1 LPHFGVARKVFAP
14 YLSLIAARLSSNPRG
29 RIKQKRD
36 RMAQQFAFGLD
47 TFGDVTIG
55 PDGQMRSHAQVIR
68 DVVDE
73 GVLADEV
80 GVDAFGVGEHHR
92 PDFSVSAPEVVLAA
106 IGARTKRIRL
116 GSAVTV
122 LSSDDPIRVFERFST
137 VNAVSNGRAE
147 VTLGRGSFTESFP
160 LFGYDLSQY
169 EVLFEDKLDLFAA
182 LLRSAA
188 VTWQGQTRPPLKNQR
203 VFPPIEGE
211 PLHTWIGVGGS
222 PESVVR
228 AARYELPLALAI
240 IGGDPARFRPY
251 VDLYHRAFAQL
262 GKPALP
268 IAVHSPGYVAD
279 TDEKAREEYWQGY
292 KVMHDRIGAE
302 RGWPPMAR
310 GSFEQ
315 EVERGALHVGSPETV
330 ARKIAKTAKA
340 LGIARFDLKYSAG
353 TLAHDKIMHC
363 IELYGTKVM
372 PLVRE
377 LMAAEL
383 VAAD

>member
-1 LPHFGVARKVFAP
+1 PTTR
-14 YLSLIAARLSSNPRG
+14 PRRG
-29 RIKQKRD
+29 PKQTREA
-36 RMAQQFAFGLD
+36 MPQNFEFGLD
-47 TFGDVTIG
+47 TFGDVTVG

-68 DVVDE
+68 DVIDE
-73 GVLADEV
+73 GVLADEL
-80 GVDAFGVGEHHR
+80 GIDAFGGGEHHR

-106 IGARTKRIRL
+106 IAGRTKRIKL

-137 VNAVSNGRAE
+137 LNAASSGRAE
-147 VTLGRGSFTESFP
+147 VTLGRGSFIESFP

-182 LLRSAA
+182 LIRFDD

-203 VFPPIEGE
+203 VFPPIEGA
-211 PLHTWIGVGGS
+211 PLRTWIGVGGS

-240 IGGDPARFRPY
+240 IGGAPARFRPY

-262 GKPALP
+262 GKPARP

-279 TDEKAREEYWQGY
+279 SDRQARDEYWQGY

-310 GSFEQ
+310 GSFDQ
-315 EVERGALHVGSPETV
+315 EVERGALHVGAPGTV
-330 ARKIAKTAKA
+330 ARKITKTANA
-340 LGIARFDLKYSAG
+340 LGIVRFDLKYSAG
-353 TLAHDKIMHC
+353 TLAHHKLMRC
-363 IELYGTKVM
+363 IELYGAKVI

-377 LMAAEL
+377 MMAEELSPAE
-383 VAAD
+383 